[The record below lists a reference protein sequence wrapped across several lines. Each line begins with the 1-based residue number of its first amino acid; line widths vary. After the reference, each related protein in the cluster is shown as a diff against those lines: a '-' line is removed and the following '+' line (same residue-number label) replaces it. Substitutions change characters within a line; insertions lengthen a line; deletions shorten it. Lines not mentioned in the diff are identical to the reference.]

1 MTAVNSVPNQVIVE
15 DLVIDVNVDE
25 EVPSL
30 VTITATP
37 RAIIR
42 RHIHTQGSASS
53 VWTINHTLGGYPSV
67 MVVDSGKSVVVGDIS
82 YVSNEQIVVNFSSA
96 FSGYAYLT

>member
-30 VTITATP
+30 VTITA
-37 RAIIR
+37 
-42 RHIHTQGSASS
+42 
-53 VWTINHTLGGYPSV
+53 V
-67 MVVDSGKSVVVGDIS
+67 
-82 YVSNEQIVVNFSSA
+82 
-96 FSGYAYLT
+96 